1 MFCKIV
7 NVNDK
12 KLYLRAIQLGIG
24 MQRTNISRDVKEDL
38 EANRIYLPKHLE
50 NLKEKKKILA
60 NQNIRQSI
68 SQTLKIFFLKQILIT

>member
-38 EANRIYLPKHLE
+38 EANRIYLPKTFRE
-50 NLKEKKKILA
+50 FKGEKKNTFKSKYKTI
-60 NQNIRQSI
+60 NISRPQRFS
-68 SQTLKIFFLKQILIT
+68 S